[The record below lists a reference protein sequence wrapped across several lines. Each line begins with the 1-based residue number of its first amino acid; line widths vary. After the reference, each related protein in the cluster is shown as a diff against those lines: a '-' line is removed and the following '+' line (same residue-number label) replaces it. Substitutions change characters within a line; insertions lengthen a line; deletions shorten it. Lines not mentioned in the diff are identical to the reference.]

1 MDQVSLVLAVVEL
14 VEELLLVLLVE
25 ALVSVLLLVE
35 VLLALLS
42 LLVSDGLELSLLPAS
57 LLLPAPSLSVA
68 WLLPFA
74 PDLRA

>member
-25 ALVSVLLLVE
+25 ALVSVLLVE